1 MKPTR
6 GTDKVSPA
14 IAVAL
19 LSALRASD
27 TPSEVIEDE
36 SFRISLPRRLGLNEV
51 VDKQMRRYTEISE
64 RRGTISAD
72 EFASLLGL
80 LDRRPDA
87 GAVFAAAGRSL
98 GEARF
103 APPGAMD
110 RTRARLS
117 PAGMK
122 RRKLLQGMTEV
133 ARALQPGSSITT
145 ISEAGVDGIE
155 VRDPPLATATAEGA
169 GCALL
174 TGALE
179 ICVSRLGG
187 PLYGIDHP
195 RCVARGDDH
204 CRWTVR
210 RAQPEL

>member
-14 IAVAL
+14 IALAL
-19 LSALRASD
+19 LAALRASD

-64 RRGTISAD
+64 RRGTITAD

-80 LDRRPDA
+80 IDRRPDA
-87 GAVFAAAGRSL
+87 AAIFAAAGRHL

-103 APPGAMD
+103 APAGAVD
-110 RTRARLS
+110 RTRDRLTPARI
-117 PAGMK
+117 
-122 RRKLLQGMTEV
+122 RRRRLLRRMIEV
-133 ARALQPGSSITT
+133 ARELQPGSSITSV
-145 ISEAGVDGIE
+145 SEAGVDGIE
-155 VRDPPLATATAEGA
+155 IREPPLARATADGA
-169 GCALL
+169 GCHLL
-174 TGALE
+174 TGALDVG
-179 ICVSRLGG
+179 IVRLAGDAH
-187 PLYGIDHP
+187 GIDHP

-204 CRWTVR
+204 CRWIVR
-210 RAQPEL
+210 GA

>member
-14 IAVAL
+14 IALAL
-19 LSALRASD
+19 LTALRASD

-51 VDKQMRRYTEISE
+51 VDKQMRRYTEISD

-72 EFASLLGL
+72 EFASLLGVI
-80 LDRRPDA
+80 DRRPDA
-87 GAVFAAAGRSL
+87 GAIFAAAGRKL

-103 APPGAMD
+103 SPPGAMH
-110 RTRARLS
+110 RTRDRLT

-122 RRKLLQGMTEV
+122 RRKLLRRMIDV
-133 ARALQPGSSITT
+133 AADLQPASSITPV
-145 ISEAGVDGIE
+145 SEPGVDGIE
-155 VRDPPLATATAEGA
+155 VREPPLASATAEGA
-169 GCALL
+169 GCELL

-179 ICVSRLGG
+179 VCVARLAGDAH
-187 PLYGIDHP
+187 GIDHP
-195 RCVARGDDH
+195 RCVAKGDYH
-204 CRWTVR
+204 CRWTLGS
-210 RAQPEL
+210 AATDA